1 MIQSLQLRNDTLLE
15 IGTFLVRRWSG
26 REEVTLSIKDQKEIQ
41 TKLKEN
47 KIVMFPIDKYHGTDF
62 QKYRQLRTALWYE
75 SMRIR
80 HSSKILSND
89 HAFGFILNTLETR
102 RVETLGR
109 KYWKGMDE
117 EIIFN
122 YGFSWLYRPLLNSL
136 YGHSRI
142 VEGFSQYFV
151 LGEIKGEIQP
161 SAFEKI
167 QKAADL
173 ASQAVNESVE
183 AGHGTD
189 WLEKKVTDIIKILGI
204 DPLLTIPVTLPK
216 ITSGI
221 AMTEQDF
228 MKTLNKAAKYRESDF
243 GELDATKISEGKQVF
258 DEFKVLLEE
267 ARRSENKGLV
277 TEIAGISIPMLTNV
291 DETKI
296 YDMDLI
302 NNLKAKFKD
311 WKSGWK
317 EQHVFSG
324 DEFDQE
330 TYMEGHKPFIS
341 DKKIAIKTR
350 IFILLDHSS
359 SIAEEEAQYKKA
371 TLALCEVLDF
381 LKVKFSVYAFNTEQK
396 QVTCWL
402 IKPENLHWNNAAA
415 KRLAQIKANGSTPL
429 AEVYNLL
436 LPTLRSKKPDIFL
449 TLTDGEPS
457 DPDAVRSV
465 MRDLKLLGIKM
476 VAIGVGPNT
485 GGAITIANNLRRL
498 GYERTLAVSRLN
510 EIPKRVLTVLG
521 TD

>member
-26 REEVTLSIKDQKEIQ
+26 REEVTLSIKDQKEIL

-47 KIVMFPIDKYHGTDF
+47 KVIMFPIDKFHGTDF
-62 QKYRQLRTALWYE
+62 QKYRQFRTALWYE

-80 HSSKILSND
+80 YSSKILSND

-102 RVETLGR
+102 RIETVGR
-109 KYWKGMDE
+109 RYWQGMDE

-122 YGFSWLYRPLLNSL
+122 YGFAWLYRPLLNLL

-142 VEGFSQYFV
+142 VEGFAQYFL

-167 QKAADL
+167 QKAAAL
-173 ASQAVNESVE
+173 ASSVVKE
-183 AGHGTD
+183 AIENGYGTD
-189 WLEKKVTDIIKILGI
+189 WLEKKVSEIVKILEI

-216 ITSGI
+216 ITTGI

-228 MKTLNKAAKYRESDF
+228 MKTLSRVSKYRESDF
-243 GELDATKISEGKQVF
+243 GELDPTKISEGKQVF

-267 ARRSENKGLV
+267 AKRSENKGLV
-277 TEIAGISIPMLTNV
+277 TDVAGISIPVLTNV

-302 NNLKAKFKD
+302 NNLKAKFKE

-317 EQHVFSG
+317 EQHVSAG

-330 TYMEGHKPFIS
+330 TYLEGHKPFIS

-359 SIAEEEAQYKKA
+359 SIAEEEVQYKKA

-381 LKVKFSVYAFNTEQK
+381 LKAKFSVYAFNTEQK

-429 AEVYNLL
+429 AEVYDLL
-436 LPTLRSKKPDIFL
+436 LPTLRTKKPDIFL

-485 GGAITIANNLRRL
+485 GAAITIANNLRRL

-510 EIPKRVLTVLG
+510 EIPKRVLTLLG

>member
-1 MIQSLQLRNDTLLE
+1 MRSLQLRNDTILE

-26 REEVTLSIKDQKEIQ
+26 KENITLNIRDQKEIQ
-41 TKLKEN
+41 TKLREN
-47 KIVMFPIDKYHGTDF
+47 KVVIFPLEKYQGTDF
-62 QKYRQLRTALWYE
+62 QKYRQFRTALWYE

-80 HSSKILSND
+80 HSTKILSND

-102 RVETLGR
+102 RIEAIGR
-109 KYWKGMDE
+109 EYWQGMDE

-122 YGFSWLYRPLLNSL
+122 YGFAWLYRPLLNSL
-136 YGHSRI
+136 YGHNRI
-142 VEGFSQYFV
+142 VEGFTQYFL
-151 LGEIKGEIQP
+151 LGDIKGEMPP

-167 QKAADL
+167 QTAAKI
-173 ASQAVNESVE
+173 ANEAVKEAVE
-183 AGHGTD
+183 KKYGTD
-189 WLEKKVTDIIKILGI
+189 WLEKKVSEIIKVLEI
-204 DPLLTIPVTLPK
+204 DPLLTIPISIPK
-216 ITSGI
+216 ISSGI
-221 AMTEQDF
+221 AMTEQEF
-228 MKTLNKAAKYRESDF
+228 MRTLNKVSKYREGDF
-243 GELDATKISEGKQVF
+243 GELDPTKITEGKQVF

-267 ARRSENKGLV
+267 AKRSENKGLT
-277 TEIAGISIPMLTNV
+277 TEVSGISIPALTNI

-296 YDMDLI
+296 YDTDLI
-302 NNLKAKFKD
+302 NNLKAKFKE

-317 EQHVFSG
+317 EQHLVTG

-330 TYMEGHKPFIS
+330 TYMEGHKPFIA
-341 DKKIAIKTR
+341 DRKIAIKTR

-359 SIAEEEAQYKKA
+359 SIAEQETQYKKA

-381 LKVKFSVYAFNTEQK
+381 LKVQFSVYAFNTEQK

-402 IKPENLHWNNAAA
+402 IKPENLQWNNTAA

-436 LPTLRSKKPDIFL
+436 LPTIRSKKPDIFL

-465 MRDLKLLGIKM
+465 MRDIKLLGIKM
-476 VAIGVGPNT
+476 VAIGVGGPDT
-485 GGAITIANNLRRL
+485 GYAVTIANNLRRL

-510 EIPKRVLTVLG
+510 EIPKRVLNVLG

>member
-1 MIQSLQLRNDTLLE
+1 MHSLQLRNDTLLE

-26 REEVTLSIKDQKEIQ
+26 REEVTLTIKDQKEIQ
-41 TKLKEN
+41 TKLREK
-47 KIVMFPIDKYHGTDF
+47 KVIMFPLEKYHGTDF
-62 QKYRQLRTALWYE
+62 QKYRQFRTALWYE

-89 HAFGFILNTLETR
+89 HAFGFILNALDTR
-102 RVETLGR
+102 RIETIGR
-109 KYWKGMDE
+109 KYWQGMDE

-122 YGFSWLYRPLLNSL
+122 YGFAWLYRPILNSL
-136 YGHSRI
+136 YGHNRI
-142 VEGFSQYFV
+142 VEGFAQYFL
-151 LGEIKGEIQP
+151 LGDIKGEIQP

-167 QKAADL
+167 QKAARI
-173 ASQAVNESVE
+173 ANEAAKEAVENEY
-183 AGHGTD
+183 GTD
-189 WLEKKVTDIIKILGI
+189 WLEKKVSEIIRVLEI
-204 DPLLTIPVTLPK
+204 DPLLTIPISLPK
-216 ITSGI
+216 ISSGI
-221 AMTEQDF
+221 AMSEQDF
-228 MKTLNKAAKYRESDF
+228 MKTLSKFSKYRENYF
-243 GELDATKISEGKQVF
+243 GQLELKKIMEGKQVF

-267 ARRSENKGLV
+267 AKRSENKGLI
-277 TEIAGISIPMLTNV
+277 TEVVGISIPTLTNV

-302 NNLKAKFKD
+302 NNLKAKFKE

-317 EQHVFSG
+317 EQHVVTG

-330 TYMEGHKPFIS
+330 TYMEGHKPFIT

-359 SIAEEEAQYKKA
+359 SIAEEETQYKKA

-402 IKPENLHWNNAAA
+402 IKPENLQWNNAAA

-465 MRDLKLLGIKM
+465 MMDFKLLGVKM

-485 GGAITIANNLRRL
+485 AGAITIANNLRRL

-510 EIPKRVLTVLG
+510 DIPKRVLNVLG

>member
-1 MIQSLQLRNDTLLE
+1 MHSLQLRNDTLLE

-41 TKLKEN
+41 TKLREN
-47 KIVMFPIDKYHGTDF
+47 KVIMFPLDKYHGTDF
-62 QKYRQLRTALWYE
+62 QKYRQFRTALWYE

-80 HSSKILSND
+80 YSNKILSND
-89 HAFGFILNTLETR
+89 HAFGFILNTLDTR
-102 RVETLGR
+102 RIETVGR
-109 KYWKGMDE
+109 NYWQGMDE

-142 VEGFSQYFV
+142 VEGFAQYFL
-151 LGEIKGEIQP
+151 LGDIKGEIQP

-167 QKAADL
+167 QKAVGIA
-173 ASQAVNESVE
+173 NEAIKE
-183 AGHGTD
+183 AIENNHGTD
-189 WLEKKVTDIIKILGI
+189 WLEKKASEIIRVLEI
-204 DPLLTIPVTLPK
+204 DPLLTIPISLPK
-216 ITSGI
+216 IASGI
-221 AMTEQDF
+221 AMSEQDF
-228 MKTLNKAAKYRESDF
+228 MKTLSKFSKYRENDF
-243 GELDATKISEGKQVF
+243 GELDSVKIMGGKQVF

-267 ARRSENKGLV
+267 AKRSENKGLI
-277 TEIAGISIPMLTNV
+277 TEVVGISIPTLTNV

-302 NNLKAKFKD
+302 NNLKAKFKE

-317 EQHVFSG
+317 EQHVIAG

-330 TYMEGHKPFIS
+330 TYMEGHKPFIT

-350 IFILLDHSS
+350 MFILLDHSS
-359 SIAEEEAQYKKA
+359 SIAEEETQYKKA

-402 IKPENLHWNNAAA
+402 IKPENLPWNNSAT

-465 MRDLKLLGIKM
+465 MMDFKLLGVKM

-510 EIPKRVLTVLG
+510 DIPKRVLNLLG

>member
-1 MIQSLQLRNDTLLE
+1 MQSLHLRNDTLLE

-26 REEVTLSIKDQKEIQ
+26 KEDIVLSIRDQKEIQ
-41 TKLKEN
+41 TKMREN
-47 KIVMFPIDKYHGTDF
+47 KVIVFPLDKFQGTDF
-62 QKYRQLRTALWYE
+62 QKYRQFRAALWYE

-80 HSSKILSND
+80 YSSKILSND

-102 RVETLGR
+102 RIETLGR
-109 KYWKGMDE
+109 AYWQGMDD
-117 EIIFN
+117 EIILN

-142 VEGFSQYFV
+142 VEGFAQYFL
-151 LGEIKGEIQP
+151 LGDIKGEIQP

-167 QKAADL
+167 QRAA
-173 ASQAVNESVE
+173 AAAKEAVEEAVE
-183 AGHGTD
+183 KGRGTE
-189 WLEKKVTDIIKILGI
+189 WLEQKVSEIIKILEI
-204 DPLLTIPVTLPK
+204 DPLLTIPVSLPK
-216 ITSGI
+216 LSQGI

-228 MKTLNKAAKYRESDF
+228 MRTLDKVSKFRESDF
-243 GELDATKISEGKQVF
+243 GERDPVRISEGKQVF
-258 DEFKVLLEE
+258 EEFKVLLQE
-267 ARRSENKGLV
+267 ARRSENKGLL
-277 TEIAGISIPMLTNV
+277 TEVAGISIPALTNV
-291 DETKI
+291 DETRI

-302 NNLKAKFKD
+302 NNLKARFKD
-311 WKSGWK
+311 WRSGWK
-317 EQHVFSG
+317 EQHVHAG

-330 TYMEGHKPFIS
+330 TYMEGHKAFIT

-359 SIAEEEAQYKKA
+359 SIAEEETQYKKA

-402 IKPENLHWNNAAA
+402 IKPENLQWNSSSA

-457 DPDAVRSV
+457 DPDSVRSI
-465 MRDLKLLGIKM
+465 MKDLKLLGIKM

-498 GYERTLAVSRLN
+498 GYERTLAVSRLS
-510 EIPKRVLTVLG
+510 EIPKRVLNVLG
-521 TD
+521 ND

>member
-1 MIQSLQLRNDTLLE
+1 MHSLQLRNDTLLE

-26 REEVTLSIKDQKEIQ
+26 REEVTLTIKDQKEIQ
-41 TKLKEN
+41 TKLREK
-47 KIVMFPIDKYHGTDF
+47 KVIMFPLEKYHGTDF
-62 QKYRQLRTALWYE
+62 QKYRQFRTALWYE

-89 HAFGFILNTLETR
+89 HAFGFILNALDTR
-102 RVETLGR
+102 RIETIGR
-109 KYWKGMDE
+109 KYWQGMDE

-122 YGFSWLYRPLLNSL
+122 YGFAWLYRPILNSL
-136 YGHSRI
+136 YGHNRI
-142 VEGFSQYFV
+142 VEGFAQYFL
-151 LGEIKGEIQP
+151 LGDIKGEIQP

-167 QKAADL
+167 QKAARI
-173 ASQAVNESVE
+173 ANEAAKEAVENEY
-183 AGHGTD
+183 GTD
-189 WLEKKVTDIIKILGI
+189 WLEKKVSEIIRVLEI
-204 DPLLTIPVTLPK
+204 DPLLTIPISLPK
-216 ITSGI
+216 ISSGI
-221 AMTEQDF
+221 AMSEQDF
-228 MKTLNKAAKYRESDF
+228 MKTLSKFSKYRENYF
-243 GELDATKISEGKQVF
+243 GQLELKKIIEGKQVF

-267 ARRSENKGLV
+267 AKRSENKGLI
-277 TEIAGISIPMLTNV
+277 TEVVGISIPTLTNV

-302 NNLKAKFKD
+302 NNLKAKFKE

-317 EQHVFSG
+317 EQHVVTG

-330 TYMEGHKPFIS
+330 TYMEGHKPFIT

-359 SIAEEEAQYKKA
+359 SIAEEETQYKKA

-402 IKPENLHWNNAAA
+402 IKPENLQWNNAAA

-465 MRDLKLLGIKM
+465 MMDFKLLGVKM

-485 GGAITIANNLRRL
+485 AGAITIANNLRRL

-510 EIPKRVLTVLG
+510 DIPKRVLNVLG

>member
-1 MIQSLQLRNDTLLE
+1 MQSLHLRSDTVLE

-26 REEVTLSIKDQKEIQ
+26 KEEFTLNIKDQKEIQ
-41 TKLKEN
+41 TKLKE
-47 KIVMFPIDKYHGTDF
+47 KKVVIFPLDRYHGTDF
-62 QKYRQLRTALWYE
+62 QKYRQLRVALWYE

-80 HSSKILSND
+80 HSNKILSND
-89 HAFGFILNTLETR
+89 HAFGFILNTLDIR
-102 RVETLGR
+102 RVETIGR
-109 KYWKGMDE
+109 KYWQGMDE

-122 YGFSWLYRPLLNSL
+122 YGFAWLYRPLLNSL
-136 YGHSRI
+136 YGPNRI
-142 VEGFSQYFV
+142 IEAFV
-151 LGEIKGEIQP
+151 QHFLLGDIKGEIQP
-161 SAFEKI
+161 SVFEKV
-167 QKAADL
+167 QKA
-173 ASQAVNESVE
+173 SQIAEELVKEAVEKE
-183 AGHGTD
+183 YGTD
-189 WLEKKVTDIIKILGI
+189 WLEKKVSEITRVLEI
-204 DPLLTIPVTLPK
+204 DPLLTIPISIPK

-228 MKTLNKAAKYRESDF
+228 MKTLSRVAKFRESDF
-243 GELDATKISEGKQVF
+243 GQVDPTKVMEGKQVL
-258 DEFKVLLEE
+258 DEYKVLLEE

-277 TEIAGISIPMLTNV
+277 TGVVGISIPALTNV

-302 NNLKAKFKD
+302 NNLKAKFKE
-311 WKSGWK
+311 WRSGWK
-317 EQHVFSG
+317 EQHVIAG

-330 TYMEGHKPFIS
+330 TYLEGHFPFIT

-350 IFILLDHSS
+350 IFMLLDHSS
-359 SIAEEEAQYKKA
+359 SIAEEETQYKKA

-402 IKPENLHWNNAAA
+402 IKPENLKWNNSAA

-457 DPDAVRSV
+457 DPDAVRSI
-465 MRDLKLLGIKM
+465 MRDLKFLGIKM

-485 GGAITIANNLRRL
+485 SGAITIANNLRHL

-510 EIPKRVLTVLG
+510 EIPKRVLSVLG

>member
-1 MIQSLQLRNDTLLE
+1 MRSIQLRNDALLE

-26 REEVTLSIKDQKEIQ
+26 KEEITLSIKDQKEIQ
-41 TKLKEN
+41 TKLREN
-47 KIVMFPIDKYHGTDF
+47 KVTMFPLDKYHGTDF
-62 QKYRQLRTALWYE
+62 QKYRQFRTALWYE
-75 SMRIR
+75 SMRIK
-80 HSSKILSND
+80 HSGKILSND
-89 HAFGFILNTLETR
+89 HAFGFILNTLDTR
-102 RVETLGR
+102 RIETIGR
-109 KYWKGMDE
+109 EYWQGMNE

-122 YGFSWLYRPLLNSL
+122 YGFAWLYRPLLNSL
-136 YGHSRI
+136 YGYNRI
-142 VEGFSQYFV
+142 VEGFTQYFL
-151 LGEIKGEIQP
+151 LGDIKGEIQP

-167 QKAADL
+167 QKAVAI
-173 ASQAVNESVE
+173 ANEAVKESVE
-183 AGHGTD
+183 KKHGID
-189 WLEKKVTDIIKILGI
+189 WLEKKVSEIIRVLEI
-204 DPLLTIPVTLPK
+204 DPLLTIPISMPK
-216 ITSGI
+216 ITSGV
-221 AMTEQDF
+221 AMSEQDF
-228 MKTLNKAAKYRESDF
+228 MRTLNKIAKYRESDF
-243 GELDATKISEGKQVF
+243 GELDPTKINEGKQVF

-267 ARRSENKGLV
+267 TKRSENKGLV
-277 TEIAGISIPMLTNV
+277 TEIIGISIPNLTNV

-302 NNLKAKFKD
+302 NNLKAKFKE

-317 EQHVFSG
+317 EQHVDSG

-330 TYMEGHKPFIS
+330 TYMEGHKPFIT

-359 SIAEEEAQYKKA
+359 SIAEQETQYKKA

-396 QVTCWL
+396 HVTCWL
-402 IKPENLHWNNAAA
+402 IKPENLQWNNSST

-429 AEVYNLL
+429 AEVYDLL

-457 DPDAVRSV
+457 DPDAVRAV

-476 VAIGVGPNT
+476 VAIGVGPDT
-485 GGAITIANNLRRL
+485 GGAVTIANNLRRL

-510 EIPKRVLTVLG
+510 EIPKRVLNVLG

>member
-1 MIQSLQLRNDTLLE
+1 MIHSLQLRSDTLLE

-26 REEVTLSIKDQKEIQ
+26 KEEISLSIKDQKEIQ
-41 TKLKEN
+41 TKLREN
-47 KIVMFPIDKYHGTDF
+47 KVIMFPLDKYHGTDF
-62 QKYRQLRTALWYE
+62 QKYRQFRVALWYE

-80 HSSKILSND
+80 HSNKILSND
-89 HAFGFILNTLETR
+89 HAFGFILNALDTR
-102 RVETLGR
+102 RIETIGR
-109 KYWKGMDE
+109 NYWQGMDE

-136 YGHSRI
+136 YGHNRI
-142 VEGFSQYFV
+142 VEAFAQYFL
-151 LGEIKGEIQP
+151 LGDIKGDIQP

-167 QKAADL
+167 QR
-173 ASQAVNESVE
+173 AVKIAQDAVTEAVENEY
-183 AGHGTD
+183 GTD
-189 WLEKKVTDIIKILGI
+189 WLEKKVSEIIRILDI
-204 DPLLTIPVTLPK
+204 DPLLTIPISLPK
-216 ITSGI
+216 ISSGI
-221 AMTEQDF
+221 AMSEKDF
-228 MKTLNKAAKYRESDF
+228 MMTLSKISKYRENDF
-243 GELDATKISEGKQVF
+243 GELDPTKIMEGKQVF
-258 DEFKVLLEE
+258 DEYKVLLEE
-267 ARRSENKGLV
+267 AKRSENKGLV
-277 TEIAGISIPMLTNV
+277 TEVLGISIPTLTNV
-291 DETKI
+291 DETRI

-302 NNLKAKFKD
+302 NNLKAKFKE

-317 EQHVFSG
+317 EQHVHAG

-330 TYMEGHKPFIS
+330 TYMEGHTPFIT

-359 SIAEEEAQYKKA
+359 SIAEEETQYKKA

-402 IKPENLHWNNAAA
+402 IKPENLQWNNAAA

-436 LPTLRSKKPDIFL
+436 LSTVRSKKPDIFL

-457 DPDAVRSV
+457 DPDAVRSI
-465 MRDLKLLGIKM
+465 MKDFKFLGIKM
-476 VAIGVGPNT
+476 VSIGVGPNT
-485 GGAITIANNLRRL
+485 SGAITIANNLKHL

-510 EIPKRVLTVLG
+510 EIPKRVLNVLG

>member
-1 MIQSLQLRNDTLLE
+1 MHSLQLRNDTLLE

-26 REEVTLSIKDQKEIQ
+26 REEVTLTIKDQKDIQ
-41 TKLKEN
+41 TKLREK
-47 KIVMFPIDKYHGTDF
+47 KVIMFPLEKYHGTDF
-62 QKYRQLRTALWYE
+62 QKYRQFRTALWYE

-89 HAFGFILNTLETR
+89 HAFGFILNALDTR
-102 RVETLGR
+102 RIETIGR
-109 KYWKGMDE
+109 KYWQGMDE

-122 YGFSWLYRPLLNSL
+122 YGFAWLYRPILNSL
-136 YGHSRI
+136 YGHNRI
-142 VEGFSQYFV
+142 VEGFAQYFL
-151 LGEIKGEIQP
+151 LGDIKGEIQP

-167 QKAADL
+167 QKAARI
-173 ASQAVNESVE
+173 ANEAAKEAVENEY
-183 AGHGTD
+183 GTD
-189 WLEKKVTDIIKILGI
+189 WLEKKVSEIIRVLEI
-204 DPLLTIPVTLPK
+204 DPLLTIPISLPK
-216 ITSGI
+216 ISSGI
-221 AMTEQDF
+221 AMSEQDF
-228 MKTLNKAAKYRESDF
+228 MKTLSKFSKYRENYF
-243 GELDATKISEGKQVF
+243 GQLELKKIIEGKQVF

-267 ARRSENKGLV
+267 AKRSENKGLI
-277 TEIAGISIPMLTNV
+277 TEVVGISIPTLTNV

-302 NNLKAKFKD
+302 NNLKAKFKE

-317 EQHVFSG
+317 EQHVVTG

-330 TYMEGHKPFIS
+330 TYMEGHKPFIT

-359 SIAEEEAQYKKA
+359 SIAEEETQYKKA

-402 IKPENLHWNNAAA
+402 IKPENLQWNNAAA

-465 MRDLKLLGIKM
+465 MMDFKLLGVKM

-485 GGAITIANNLRRL
+485 AGAITIANNLRRL

-510 EIPKRVLTVLG
+510 DIPKRVLNVLG